1 MKRKILTITYTCPDD
16 TVNLKESDIMGYALQ
31 KLGELGAYDINM
43 QASSANLVE
52 PMMPKAPELD
62 IKLPEFMQQ
71 KQRRANLSGILR
83 HVEGGAVYGKT
94 V

>member
-31 KLGELGAYDINM
+31 KLGELGAYDIYM
-43 QASSANLVE
+43 KASSVNLIE
-52 PMMPKAPELD
+52 PMTPKEPELD

-71 KQRRANLSGILR
+71 RRKANLSGIRR
-83 HVEGGAVYGKT
+83 HIEEGAVYGKT

>member
-43 QASSANLVE
+43 KAGSINLVE
-52 PMMPKAPELD
+52 PMVPKALELD
-62 IKLPEFMQQ
+62 IKIPEFMQQ
-71 KQRRANLSGILR
+71 RAKANLPELLR
-83 HVEGGAVYGKT
+83 RVGEGAVYGKT